1 MMMRAL
7 ISMVPARVRDVAAAL
22 AGPLRAG
29 VALLLLAASSGLRA
43 DEEVLWWRVYGEES
57 VDWYGSDITVN
68 QLAAMKDNELYA
80 RVSVRDSSGSSL
92 GYLNLYMMV
101 DGEVFPSQDE
111 GPMSSVSIPPANAFA
126 DLGDYGAA
134 GYSFAIE
141 LGNEIDSQWTAYVVS
156 EVRPYGS
163 LGANITDWRPGHVAI
178 PEGEWI
184 PRSFVVPEP
193 CSGLLL
199 LMGGGLLALRRR
211 RRV

>member
-1 MMMRAL
+1 MQAMGARQAMMTSVL

-101 DGEVFPSQDE
+101 DGEVFPSQNE
-111 GPMSSVSIPPANAFA
+111 EPMSSVYIPPANAFA
-126 DLGDYGAA
+126 DLGSYGAA

-156 EVRPYGS
+156 EVRPYDS
-163 LGANITDWRPGHVAI
+163 LGANITAP
-178 PEGEWI
+178 
-184 PRSFVVPEP
+184 S
-193 CSGLLL
+193 
-199 LMGGGLLALRRR
+199 
-211 RRV
+211 